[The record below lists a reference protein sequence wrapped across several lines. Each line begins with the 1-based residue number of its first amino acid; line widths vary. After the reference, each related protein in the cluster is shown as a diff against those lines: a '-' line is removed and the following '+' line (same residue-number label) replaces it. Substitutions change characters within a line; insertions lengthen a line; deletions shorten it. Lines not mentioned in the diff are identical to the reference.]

1 MNPSVANLIDSITFG
16 EQQTYRNMSIIP
28 LFHNN
33 GDKLTY
39 KMLSDS
45 VKNKVV
51 EITEISDSGHVPEL
65 KVINHSEN
73 RVLIVDGEQ
82 FIGAKQNRVINATV
96 LLEAKSTTII
106 NVACV
111 EQGRWNYSKNRNF
124 EDSEHLMNYEI
135 RSQRMASVSENL
147 KMSKRFHAD
156 QSEVWENVASFS
168 RKAEVHSPTMAMEDV
183 YTNKMNIINDY
194 KNEFKLAENQKGM
207 VIFINGEIAGIEYL
221 SSADGFASIS
231 EKLINSYSS
240 TAIFDNKDFK
250 AVDLTDK
257 CKDFLNYIKYG
268 YEGQYKSVGLGEDI
282 RYESQ
287 AGYASALVHES
298 EVVHFVAVKL
308 SNERDIVKPQRFIR

>member
-106 NVACV
+106 NVA
-111 EQGRWNYSKNRNF
+111 
-124 EDSEHLMNYEI
+124 
-135 RSQRMASVSENL
+135 
-147 KMSKRFHAD
+147 
-156 QSEVWENVASFS
+156 
-168 RKAEVHSPTMAMEDV
+168 
-183 YTNKMNIINDY
+183 
-194 KNEFKLAENQKGM
+194 
-207 VIFINGEIAGIEYL
+207 
-221 SSADGFASIS
+221 
-231 EKLINSYSS
+231 
-240 TAIFDNKDFK
+240 
-250 AVDLTDK
+250 
-257 CKDFLNYIKYG
+257 
-268 YEGQYKSVGLGEDI
+268 
-282 RYESQ
+282 
-287 AGYASALVHES
+287 
-298 EVVHFVAVKL
+298 
-308 SNERDIVKPQRFIR
+308 